1 MDRVQD
7 WMQQASD
14 TALGWLSSPA
24 ALMQF
29 GLLITAYILAS
40 LLARRLTPGI
50 EKALTPK
57 PESTH
62 TLARLRRFALLFLPL
77 LLPLLAYALTAVG

>member
-1 MDRVQD
+1 MENLQVWLD
-7 WMQQASD
+7 QATD

-29 GLLITAYILAS
+29 GLLIAAYILAS
-40 LLARRLTPGI
+40 LLARRLTPTL

-57 PESTH
+57 
-62 TLARLRRFALLFLPL
+62 A
-77 LLPLLAYALTAVG
+77 